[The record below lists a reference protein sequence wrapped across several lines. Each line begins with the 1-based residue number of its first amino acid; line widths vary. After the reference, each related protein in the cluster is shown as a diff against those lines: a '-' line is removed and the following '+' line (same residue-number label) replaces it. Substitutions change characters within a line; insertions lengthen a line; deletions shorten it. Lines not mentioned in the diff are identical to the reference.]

1 MNTTALSSKRFAL
14 PHLPS
19 LPWTLV
25 VGAFIVAM
33 SLFVAIFA
41 PFIAPYDPFE
51 QVFTEVLQAP
61 SMAHWFGTDNFG
73 RDVFSR
79 VLWGTRID
87 LLMGGVAVFIP
98 FVIGTVIGT
107 LAGYYGGWTDKILM
121 RILDITMSFPFF
133 VLVIAIVAIL
143 GAGLISFFI
152 AVSIVGW
159 VSYARLIRAQF
170 LVIKKQDFVMAAKCL
185 GFSDIRIM
193 IRHILPSAVMPAI
206 VFCMSDVIIDL
217 LLGSSLSYLG
227 LGVSPP
233 TAEWG
238 LMIAESQNYLAQA
251 WWMTVFPGLA
261 IVLLALG
268 FSLLADGLADKLSI
282 TES

>member
-1 MNTTALSSKRFAL
+1 MNTATLSTKRFAL
-14 PHLPS
+14 PYLSS

-25 VGAFIVAM
+25 VGASIVAM
-33 SLFVAIFA
+33 SILVAIFA

-61 SMAHWFGTDNFG
+61 SMTHWFGTDNFG

-87 LLMGGVAVFIP
+87 LLMGSVAVFIP
-98 FVIGTVIGT
+98 FVIGTAIGT
-107 LAGYYGGWTDKILM
+107 LAGYYGGWIDRILM

-152 AVSIVGW
+152 AVSMVGW
-159 VSYARLIRAQF
+159 VSYARLVRAQF

-193 IRHILPSAVMPAI
+193 ARHILPNAIMPAI

-268 FSLLADGLADKLSI
+268 FSLLADGLADKLSV
-282 TES
+282 TET